1 MIIHPPSIY
10 HIIDD
15 LSQIVI
21 NNLLARHVLVNTKE
35 GTAKE
40 KKKKDGSTEEN
51 GVPEA
56 TCS

>member
-10 HIIDD
+10 HIVDD
-15 LSQIVI
+15 LSKIII
-21 NNLLARHVLVNTKE
+21 NNLLARRVLINTKE

-40 KKKKDGSTEEN
+40 KKKKDGSTEES